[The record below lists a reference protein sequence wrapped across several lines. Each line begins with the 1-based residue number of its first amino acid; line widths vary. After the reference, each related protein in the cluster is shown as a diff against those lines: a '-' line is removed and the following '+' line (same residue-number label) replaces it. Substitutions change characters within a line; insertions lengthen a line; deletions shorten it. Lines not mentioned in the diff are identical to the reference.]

1 MLRALGIILTLI
13 GLIGFL
19 TIADD
24 LRHKGELFGVGA
36 ILISGLVLLA
46 LSFRPKPRDDGQ
58 GLPKT

>member
-1 MLRALGIILTLI
+1 MNLKLRVPGIILTLL

-24 LRHKGELFGVGA
+24 LRHKGELLGVGS

-46 LSFRPKPRDDGQ
+46 ISFRFSR
-58 GLPKT
+58 